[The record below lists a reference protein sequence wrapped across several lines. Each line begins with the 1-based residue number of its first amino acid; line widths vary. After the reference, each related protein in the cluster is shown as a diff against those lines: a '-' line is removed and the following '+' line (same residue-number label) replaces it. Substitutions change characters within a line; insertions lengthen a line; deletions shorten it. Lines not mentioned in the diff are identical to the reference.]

1 MKTYAELRLLN
12 VSEHVEKKNNL
23 SYLSWAWAVDQLFL
37 ADETATWE
45 YKWFDNMPY
54 LKIRGELEA
63 PGDSYMVFCT
73 VKAFGRERTAQLP
86 IMNYKNQAMKQF
98 TTFDLNTTMQRCLA
112 KAISLHGIGL
122 YIYAGEDLPPEAGE
136 VLAEQVVKADAK
148 PTAQESQDAD
158 TEAQLQEMA
167 SNIETLFRRGDI
179 RGAFDE
185 YNECKAK
192 LEVEHQVSLR
202 ARLPSVVRTALQK
215 HAMSLKEPA

>member
-23 SYLSWAWAVDQLFL
+23 SYLSWAYAVDQLFL
-37 ADETATWE
+37 ADENASWE
-45 YKWFDNMPY
+45 YRWWENQPY
-54 LKIRGELEA
+54 LKIGA
-63 PGDSYMVFCT
+63 TYMVFCT

-86 IMNYKNQAMKQF
+86 IMNFRNQAMTEF
-98 TTFDLNTTMQRCLA
+98 TSFDLNTTMQRCLA

-148 PTAQESQDAD
+148 PTAQESQEAD

-167 SNIETLFRRGDI
+167 ANIETLFKRGDI

-185 YNECKAK
+185 YNECKTK
-192 LEVEHQVSLR
+192 LEVDQQVSLR

-215 HAMSLKEPA
+215 HAMNLKEPA